1 MASPPHGRPLRIAVT
16 GSSGLIGSLL
26 IPTLLASG
34 HSVTRLVRRPP
45 LRDEIRWD
53 PDGTGLDPG
62 ALAEI
67 EAVVHLAGENI
78 AKVWSTRRKRAILDS
93 RRKGTRVIAEA
104 MARAQGPKVLVSASA
119 IGYYGDRGDQLL
131 TEQSGAGVGFL
142 SNVVAA
148 WEAATDPAE
157 QAGIRVVRIRIGLP
171 LTARGGLLGKVLLP
185 FRMGLG
191 GRMGNGRQWMSWIGS
206 MDLIDV
212 FHLALSHDS
221 IRGAVNAVGP
231 EPVRNREFTQELAQ
245 LLKRP
250 AKLPLPAFALKAV
263 FGQMARETILSSA
276 RVIPEV
282 LQRERFRFRHA
293 TLTEALSYELGLD
306 RKSDY

>member
-1 MASPPHGRPLRIAVT
+1 MTSQPHSRPLRIAVT

-26 IPTLLASG
+26 VPTLIASG
-34 HSVTRLVRRPP
+34 HSVTRLVRRTAS
-45 LRDEIRWD
+45 RGEIGWD
-53 PDGTGLDPG
+53 PDGAGVDPG
-62 ALAEI
+62 ALTDI

-78 AKVWSTRRKRAILDS
+78 AKVWSLRRKRAILES
-93 RRKGTRVIAEA
+93 RRKGTRVLAEA

-119 IGYYGDRGDQLL
+119 IGYYGDRGDQML
-131 TEQSGAGVGFL
+131 TEQSGPGLGFL
-142 SNVVAA
+142 PDVVVA
-148 WEAATDPAE
+148 WEMATEPAE
-157 QAGIRVVRIRIGLP
+157 AAGIRVVRIRIGLP

-191 GRMGNGRQWMSWIGS
+191 GRMGSGRQWMSWIGS

-212 FHLALSHDS
+212 FHLALSRDS

-231 EPVRNREFTQELAQ
+231 EPVRNSEFARELGR

-250 AKLPLPAFALKAV
+250 AKLPLPAFALKAA
-263 FGQMARETILSSA
+263 FGQMARETILASA

-282 LQRERFRFRHA
+282 LQGASFRFRHA
-293 TLTEALSYELGLD
+293 TLGEALSHELGLE
-306 RKSDY
+306 RKPD